1 MTSVT
6 YFCYIFVYSALTTLY
21 FESPFITDD
30 AVDILKEICC
40 NHTFG
45 LFILNEL
52 VTKRPPRQ
60 LVYLN
65 ALLIYTS
72 HKNSQVIIYILT

>member
-1 MTSVT
+1 MLLKL
-6 YFCYIFVYSALTTLY
+6 YRALTTLY

-40 NHTFG
+40 KHTFG

-52 VTKRPPRQ
+52 VSKRPPRQ

-65 ALLIYTS
+65 ALLFYTS
-72 HKNSQVIIYILT
+72 HKDKQVIQI

>member
-1 MTSVT
+1 MYNICS
-6 YFCYIFVYSALTTLY
+6 ILTTFY

-40 NHTFG
+40 NHAFG

-65 ALLIYTS
+65 ALLFYTS
-72 HKNSQVIIYILT
+72 HKNDKVNIVKYVINI

>member
-1 MTSVT
+1 MLK
-6 YFCYIFVYSALTTLY
+6 IYSAITTFY
-21 FESPFITDD
+21 FESPLITDD
-30 AVDILKEICC
+30 AVDILKEICGD
-40 NHTFG
+40 HAFG

-65 ALLIYTS
+65 ALLFFTS
-72 HKNSQVIIYILT
+72 HKNDKVMYT